1 MSREQA
7 LRGSILAVTRRYA
20 AGIDVSER
28 AVRLAVVSRRLRAN
42 GPICVEH
49 LESVPLAAGAVI
61 GGDFVDRNAV
71 VAALRE
77 AFGRLPARGAWR
89 ALRCAMGLP
98 ASATLT
104 TQVPLARLIEAR
116 HGEPGGRDPLGLLEP
131 AVLAEAERAAGIERA
146 ALAVDW
152 SIEARNDGCAQVS
165 IAATARQHVES
176 RVETAAAAGI
186 SLSAI
191 DGEPAAALR
200 AMRHAGTIE
209 LDARDN
215 YIVCWAESTGLH
227 AWLVGEEGVENALR
241 YPAPEYP
248 SIADA
253 LLDLIGPKG
262 PPDWIFVGGDVDL
275 LTRAGYAATELTA
288 IFRCPVLPFE
298 CAPFCNGAAPID
310 DALRHSPLFAVAFG
324 LALREVMQ

>member
-1 MSREQA
+1 M
-7 LRGSILAVTRRYA
+7 
-20 AGIDVSER
+20 
-28 AVRLAVVSRRLRAN
+28 RLAVVSRRLRAN

-61 GGDFVDRNAV
+61 GGDFVDRKAV

-77 AFGRLPARGAWR
+77 AFGRCPHAAPGA
-89 ALRCAMGLP
+89 RCAARWALP

-116 HGEPGGRDPLGLLEP
+116 HGEPGGRDPRGLLEP

-152 SIEARNDGCAQVS
+152 SIEARDDGCAQVS

-209 LDARDN
+209 LDSRDH
-215 YIVCWAESTGLH
+215 YIACWVESAGLH
-227 AWLVGEEGVENALR
+227 AWLVGEEGVENDCAIR
-241 YPAPEYP
+241 RRNTRASPTRCAIW
-248 SIADA
+248 SA
-253 LLDLIGPKG
+253 KG
-262 PPDWIFVGGDVDL
+262 PPDWIFS
-275 LTRAGYAATELTA
+275 AATS
-288 IFRCPVLPFE
+288 IC
-298 CAPFCNGAAPID
+298 
-310 DALRHSPLFAVAFG
+310 
-324 LALREVMQ
+324 